1 MINTVRMKDNKDFLS
16 LFKKGKFVCGRA
28 CVVYFRRNG
37 SGKNKLGISTGK
49 KTGNAVV
56 RSRCRRI
63 IRQAYRENEADFP
76 RGFDIVIVSRAF
88 AGQCKSTDISTF
100 LQKKVIPEMKCSGKN
115 NRGGQKNINTKSTNK
130 NNNTNSK

>member
-1 MINTVRMKDNKDFLS
+1 MKDNKDFVS

-37 SGKNKLGISTGK
+37 SEKNKLGISTGK

-63 IRQAYRENEADFP
+63 IRQAYRENEAEFP
-76 RGFDIVIVSRAF
+76 KGFDIVIVSRAF
-88 AGQCKSTDISTF
+88 AGQCKSTDISVF
-100 LQKKVIPEMKCSGKN
+100 LRKNVIPEMKSLGKN
-115 NRGGQKNINTKSTNK
+115 NRVGQK
-130 NNNTNSK
+130 NNNTKCNKNNDNTNSK

>member
-1 MINTVRMKDNKDFLS
+1 MINTVRMKDNKVFLA

-37 SGKNKLGISTGK
+37 SAVNRLGISTGK

-63 IRQAYRENEADFP
+63 IRQAYRENEAEFP
-76 RGFDIVIVSRAF
+76 KGFDIVIVSRAF
-88 AGQCKSTDISTF
+88 AGQCKSTDISYF
-100 LQKKVIPEMKCSGKN
+100 LRKKVIPEMKSHGKN
-115 NRGGQKNINTKSTNK
+115 NHGGDKNSNTKCNK
-130 NNNTNSK
+130 NNDNTNSK